1 MHYHATQ
8 FMSREYE
15 LYCGSGNSH
24 NHNKKNLHHAHTSGK
39 NDNSRQ
45 FMSREHELNG
55 GILGHNNAVHI
66 THSA

>member
-1 MHYHATQ
+1 
-8 FMSREYE
+8 MSREYE

-24 NHNKKNLHHAHTSGK
+24 NHNKKTYITHTPAEK
-39 NDNSRQ
+39 NDNSIQ

-55 GILGHNNAVHI
+55 GSGILGHNNAVHI